1 MKNTWINHPVI
12 LQGTSINLVPLE
24 EKHLEELYTAAADK
38 ELWALIPTDC
48 SERDVFYKTY
58 EFAISERTSGNQ
70 YPFVIIHKDTNKIIG
85 STRFLKFIRLT
96 KSLKLAGPG
105 LQKTI
110 GEQQ

>member
-48 SERDVFYKTY
+48 SERDIFIKLMNLLSVK
-58 EFAISERTSGNQ
+58 EL
-70 YPFVIIHKDTNKIIG
+70 PVTNILL
-85 STRFLKFIRLT
+85 S
-96 KSLKLAGPG
+96 
-105 LQKTI
+105 
-110 GEQQ
+110 

>member
-48 SERDVFYKTY
+48 SE
-58 EFAISERTSGNQ
+58 EM
-70 YPFVIIHKDTNKIIG
+70 
-85 STRFLKFIRLT
+85 FL
-96 KSLKLAGPG
+96 
-105 LQKTI
+105 
-110 GEQQ
+110 